1 MTIDTGCA
9 LINISGAAKDLAA
22 EVRGQQ
28 ERKKKT
34 LLDTSELQAFLLYV
48 KAGGYVPAHQV
59 QGPITV
65 QTLMGSIRM
74 KAEGIEY
81 QMPVGTVLV
90 LGSNTP
96 HDVFGEDESVAL
108 VTMAKKPQHQDI

>member
-1 MTIDTGCA
+1 MAVDKDCAIIDV
-9 LINISGAAKDLAA
+9 SRAAKELATEA
-22 EVRGQQ
+22 RGQQ

-34 LLDTSELQAFLLYV
+34 LLDTSDLQVFLLYV

-65 QTLMGSIRM
+65 QTLIGNIRM
-74 KAEGIEY
+74 RTEGIEY
-81 QMPVGTVLV
+81 QLPVGTVLV
-90 LGSNTP
+90 LGGNIP
-96 HDVFGEDESVAL
+96 HDVFGEDESVVL

>member
-1 MTIDTGCA
+1 MAVDTGCA
-9 LINISGAAKDLAA
+9 LIDISGAAKELATEA
-22 EVRGQQ
+22 RGHM

-34 LLDTSELQAFLLYV
+34 LLDTSDLQVFLLYV

-65 QTLMGSIRM
+65 QTLIGNIRM

-81 QMPVGTVLV
+81 QMPVGTVLA

-96 HDVFGEDESVAL
+96 HDVFGEDESVAV
-108 VTMAKKPQHQDI
+108 VTMVKRS

>member
-1 MTIDTGCA
+1 MAVDTGCA
-9 LINISGAAKDLAA
+9 LVNVSGAGKELAA

-34 LLDTSELQAFLLYV
+34 LLDTPDLQMFLLYV
-48 KAGGYVPAHQV
+48 RGGGYVPAHQV
-59 QGPITV
+59 HGPITV
-65 QTLMGSIRM
+65 QTLIGKIRM
-74 KAEGIEY
+74 KAEGTEH

-90 LGSNTP
+90 LGGNIP
-96 HDVFGEDESVAL
+96 HDVFGEDESVVL

>member
-1 MTIDTGCA
+1 MAVDTGCA
-9 LINISGAAKDLAA
+9 LITISEAAMSLATDA
-22 EVRGQQ
+22 RGHQ

-34 LLDTSELQAFLLYV
+34 LLDTSDLQVFLLYV

-65 QTLMGSIRM
+65 QTLIGKIRM
-74 KAEGIEY
+74 AVEGIEH

-96 HDVFGEDESVAL
+96 HDVFGEEESVAL
-108 VTMAKKPQHQDI
+108 VTMVKKSQI

>member
-1 MTIDTGCA
+1 MAVDTVCA
-9 LINISGAAKDLAA
+9 LINISAAATDLATEA
-22 EVRGQQ
+22 RGHQ

-34 LLDTSELQAFLLYV
+34 LLDTPDLQVFLLYV

-108 VTMAKKPQHQDI
+108 VTMVKKPQHQDI